1 MDDATGAFGYPPAMT
16 RRPPSPLLV
25 FAVAA
30 AGIAVFSSMDA
41 VMKLLVRAIGTY
53 DALWWRTLAGVAL
66 TGLIHLPGRPRW
78 PSRASMRVHVIRGLV
93 SAVMALTFFWG
104 LARVPMAQAIALS
117 FIAPLLAL
125 FGAAFLLKERITR
138 GAVTASLVAFAGVAV
153 IMLGQASAAPSP
165 DRFRGTIA
173 ILISALCYAYNI
185 VLMRQQALVAGPGEV
200 AFWQSVIVA
209 AVLAVAAPFLAH
221 VPDARHVP
229 WIVLAAVLA
238 TVSLMLLAWAYAR
251 GQASY
256 LAPTEYTGFVWA
268 SLWGWAVF
276 REPIALY
283 TLAGAAMIVAGCLI
297 AVRRRGVETVEAAF

>member
-1 MDDATGAFGYPPAMT
+1 MVADAGGRDADRTDLPTGPAA
-16 RRPPSPLLV
+16 L
-25 FAVAA
+25 AVAGIDA
-30 AGIAVFSSMDA
+30 GACDPWAGIGGDGADLLLGAGAGADGAGDCAV
-41 VMKLLVRAIGTY
+41 
-53 DALWWRTLAGVAL
+53 
-66 TGLIHLPGRPRW
+66 
-78 PSRASMRVHVIRGLV
+78 
-93 SAVMALTFFWG
+93 
-104 LARVPMAQAIALS
+104 

-165 DRFRGTIA
+165 DRFRGTVA

-185 VLMRQQALVAGPGEV
+185 VLMRQQALVAGPREV
-200 AFWQSVIVA
+200 VFWQSVIVA
-209 AVLAVAAPFLAH
+209 ALLALAAPFLAH
-221 VPDARHVP
+221 VPDVRHVP

-251 GQASY
+251 GEASY
-256 LAPTEYTGFVWA
+256 LAPTEYTGFIWA

-297 AVRRRGVETVEAAF
+297 AVRRRDVENVEAAF